1 MADSGPS
8 AAAPAS
14 NAPSA
19 PSTANADY
27 AKEFSKPVG
36 KTDGDVWDKHF
47 GKAAVEK
54 DKSEKRETGKRAS
67 GTSDTASS
75 SGSKTRG
82 SRAERSSTDSSTST
96 SKASESSTKDKGSD
110 RSETATSKSAD
121 TGSESKSGKSTD
133 KKPSETSSRTQDSKT
148 ETTDEAEEG
157 KSGAAPASSK
167 AKHRDL
173 FEQAEKATDP
183 SEARRLYKQAMR
195 EAFGKVPDAF
205 KEENYVA
212 FRRKQQ
218 EGEAK
223 LKADAARNEERI
235 KEAVERLTPAA
246 NVMRALSDAGLGQL
260 SVPMIQRAIH
270 VMQALRALEDGDY
283 TQLGEV
289 VSRAAGGL
297 PHDEVMKLY
306 TRGVKVSPA
315 SSAARR
321 AAEEAA
327 RKAEQA
333 QARVQE
339 LERQLKAQQ
348 EERQVQQTEAEKR
361 AAQEQA
367 RSEWIDKIETELDGH
382 PVLKLPR
389 GKERVLAYLIKTAD
403 KTLRAPKYSFEQAAD
418 RIVAHEKRRRA
429 ETAHLEEGG
438 EERESAPP
446 RTETRARALGRAETR
461 DGGVRDESPEASFDR
476 IYRKHA
482 QSAGGRRR

>member
-14 NAPSA
+14 SA

-47 GKAAVEK
+47 GKEAVAK
-54 DKSEKRETGKRAS
+54 DKSEKSSRRAS
-67 GTSDTASS
+67 ADGKSDSKHSEASS
-75 SGSKTRG
+75 SKASKE
-82 SRAERSSTDSSTST
+82 SASPSERSSKGSSTST
-96 SKASESSTKDKGSD
+96 SKPSESSTKESKDKSP
-110 RSETATSKSAD
+110 SETASSKSPDTKSASKSA
-121 TGSESKSGKSTD
+121 TA
-133 KKPSETSSRTQDSKT
+133 PASKT
-148 ETTDEAEEG
+148 DSTTTEQTTDEAEEG

-205 KEENYVA
+205 REETYVA
-212 FRRKQQ
+212 VRKERQ
-218 EGEAK
+218 EAEAK
-223 LKADAARNEERI
+223 IKAAAQKNEDRI

-246 NVMRALSDAGLGQL
+246 NVMRALNDAGLGQL

-270 VMQALRALEDGDY
+270 VMQALRAVEDGDY

-367 RSEWIDKIETELDGH
+367 RNEWLDKIETELDGH

-389 GKERVLAYLIKTAD
+389 GKERVLKYLITTAD

-429 ETAHLEEGG
+429 ETAHLEDGG
-438 EERESAPP
+438 EERESAPA
-446 RTETRARALGRAETR
+446 RTETRARSLGRAETR
-461 DGGVRDESPEASFDR
+461 DGGMRDESPEASFDR